1 MAKVIMTIAPEDD
14 MCFDNIMSFK
24 TESYIGLWN
33 NVADRFMLMNR
44 SIYNGYFEPY
54 ILEENYENLRDLDEA
69 VYELVDEHITEVFD
83 HSNYKIELD

>member
-33 NVADRFMLMNR
+33 NVIDKFVLMNQ

-54 ILEENYENLRDLDEA
+54 TLDEDCENLRDLDEA

>member
-44 SIYNGYFEPY
+44 SVYSGYFEPY

>member
-1 MAKVIMTIAPEDD
+1 MAKVIMTIAPEDG

-33 NVADRFMLMNR
+33 NVIDKFMLMNQ

-54 ILEENYENLRDLDEA
+54 VLEGDYEELRDLDEA
-69 VYELVDEHITEVFD
+69 VYELIDEHIIEVFD